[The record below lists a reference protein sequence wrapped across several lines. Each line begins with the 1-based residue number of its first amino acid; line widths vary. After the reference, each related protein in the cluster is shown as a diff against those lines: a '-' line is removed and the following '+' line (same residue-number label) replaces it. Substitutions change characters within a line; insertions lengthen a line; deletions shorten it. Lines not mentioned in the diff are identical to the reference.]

1 MENLKKLRKQRDLTQ
16 EELAKLLN
24 ISRTT
29 YVGYERK
36 TSEPNLEF
44 LFKLADF
51 YDVSLDYLCGRQNN
65 NLVYVD
71 SLTELQK
78 QLVSTIKDMSQEQ
91 CMLLDAYAQGLIKG
105 EQERREKIER
115 FRKGV

>member
-1 MENLKKLRKQRDLTQ
+1 MKLKELRKSFGLTQ
-16 EELAKLLN
+16 EELAN
-24 ISRTT
+24 RIGISRDT
-29 YVGYERK
+29 YKNYEQERTQMGYEMLIK
-36 TSEPNLEF
+36 MANF
-44 LFKLADF
+44 F
-51 YDVSLDYLCGRQNN
+51 DVSLDYLCGRQNN